1 MGNVGASVHARAG
14 AARAFRFPP
23 EACAILL
30 PPCQPPHERGARA
43 HIGIRIFHPRR
54 YDNLLRKFLVNRSD
68 VIAAAAVVK
77 FSHHGGVGA
86 TDQAH
91 DAAFGAAVRT
101 NIPDFNQHPVAVHGR
116 AHRWRRNENISRQP
130 RLQAFLER
138 TGFGDDKTEAVAMH
152 AQPADG
158 EVLASSGLGNGIAV
172 GIYLALTDPD
182 YQLLQA
188 LGKFAAGVPTDA
200 QLAHHLLEAGSAFGL
215 ALNLLQDV
223 GIRNHGH
230 FVGSCQ
236 IECGSPATRLA
247 AKSAV
252 NPSTQAIELACAPL
266 PQSSSVNTGSGM
278 GKVGLRRKIQALV

>member
-1 MGNVGASVHARAG
+1 MWARASALVLGRQGRFGFRQRPARSFFRRANPRTSVGART
-14 AARAFRFPP
+14 
-23 EACAILL
+23 
-30 PPCQPPHERGARA
+30 
-43 HIGIRIFHPRR
+43 HICIRIFHPRR

-68 VIAAAAVVK
+68 VIAATAVVK

-158 EVLASSGLGNGIAV
+158 KVLASSGLGNGIAV
-172 GIYLALTDPD
+172 GIYL
-182 YQLLQA
+182 
-188 LGKFAAGVPTDA
+188 
-200 QLAHHLLEAGSAFGL
+200 H
-215 ALNLLQDV
+215 
-223 GIRNHGH
+223 
-230 FVGSCQ
+230 
-236 IECGSPATRLA
+236 
-247 AKSAV
+247 
-252 NPSTQAIELACAPL
+252 
-266 PQSSSVNTGSGM
+266 
-278 GKVGLRRKIQALV
+278 